1 MTDGDERR
9 PRFRGLFIG
18 INRYQSPYISNLA
31 SAVRDAAALSALF
44 ADNLGEEDCTL
55 VTDTDATLE
64 RTRAELV
71 SLRTASSEDDTV
83 VIAFSGHG
91 SDTHELITYDADPH
105 NLPATSLALDEFT
118 ELVGNIPAR
127 HLVVVLDCC
136 FSGGAGAKVL
146 RAPLTPK
153 GGHGGVPLST
163 EALLDQMAGT
173 GRLILTASTADQPA
187 WEDTRLGHGLLTYHL
202 LQALLGPEGLAK
214 DGCISFYD
222 LLKYVTQRVVA
233 SASGVAQ
240 ARQEPTLRGQWDGE
254 VIWPVFAPGPRYGA
268 LYPSLIAAP
277 VTADIRSLAEH
288 GLSDE
293 VLDAWATNLPGLN
306 PLQQSAIN
314 EAGLLKG
321 ENVLVIAPTS
331 SGKTMVGELAALSA
345 TQNGGRSV
353 FLLPTKALVNE
364 QYERFT
370 RIYGPADVRVIRA
383 TGDIGDD
390 VPALLRGQF
399 DLGILT
405 YEKFGN
411 LALTFPHLLPLVSVV
426 VIDEVQTIVDG
437 SRGEY
442 LELLLTLLKSRKEEG
457 IEPQIVALSAV
468 LGDLG
473 GLDSWLEANLLRRD
487 ERPVPLDEG
496 VLEANGSYR
505 YVNTDGEE
513 KIEQLIPPQY
523 GESRARTLLVPL
535 VRKLVADGQQVVV
548 IRGTRGDA
556 RGAARYLA
564 AELGLQPATQA
575 LERLP
580 AGDPSLTSADLR
592 QCLQGGTAFHISDL
606 EREERRVVE
615 EQFRLPDS
623 QIRVIVATTTLAQ
636 GVNMPAETVIMPEL
650 SRRTGRNTYAWYR
663 VAEYKNIAGRAG
675 RLGLAEHGRAIVL
688 TYGTANANEI
698 WGRYVQ
704 GDPENVS
711 STLLDPSA
719 DSYTLVLR
727 VVAIVSA
734 RVEGRALQSAEVVSV
749 LSNSFAAHQARLS
762 GTGNAFDPER
772 TGQILQE
779 LCRVGFIDDVGN
791 DELRLNSLG
800 AIVAQSGLTVRSAIR
815 VTNVLRS
822 VRPEDLNHATLIA
835 VAQLTQELDDT
846 RLVVNTRGVRVE
858 LNTFISALHRQQ
870 VAPSVISAFSND
882 GDAVVTAARAKK
894 AVACLLWTNGVA
906 AAQLERTV
914 MQHWRDR
921 NAIGPVRAVVNRTHD
936 VIGTII
942 GIATELHPVADL
954 TNLSFLIPAQLE
966 LGIPAGL
973 ASLALA
979 GAGLEREHYLRL
991 TESGFTS
998 AEVID
1003 KTEDAQLLELLGGN
1017 IERLRALR
1025 NAVSEVLGR
1034 DAEPSLDDLLP
1045 DPTI

>member
-1 MTDGDERR
+1 MTDGDKRR

-31 SAVRDAAALSALF
+31 SAVRDATALNALF
-44 ADNLGEEDCTL
+44 ADNLGEADCTL
-55 VTDTDATLE
+55 VADADATLE

-71 SLRTASSEDDTV
+71 SLRTTSSEDDTV

-105 NLPATSLALDEFT
+105 NLAATSLALDEFT

-146 RAPLTPK
+146 KAPLLPK
-153 GGHGGVPLST
+153 GGRGGVPLST

-173 GRLILTASTADQPA
+173 GRIILTASTADQPA
-187 WEDTRLGHGLLTYHL
+187 WEDSRLGHGLLTYHL
-202 LQALLGPEGLAK
+202 LQALLGPEDIAN

-233 SASGVAQ
+233 NASGIAQ
-240 ARQEPTLRGQWDGE
+240 ARQEPTLRGRWDGE
-254 VIWPVFAPGPRYGA
+254 VIWPVFTPGPRYGA
-268 LYPSLIAAP
+268 LYPSRVAAP
-277 VTADIRSLAEH
+277 VTSDIRSLAEH

-293 VLDAWATNLPGLN
+293 VLDAWSTNLPGLN

-321 ENVLVIAPTS
+321 ENILVVAPTS
-331 SGKTMVGELAALSA
+331 SGKTMVGELAALNA
-345 TQNGGRSV
+345 TQKGGRSV

-364 QYERFT
+364 QHERFT
-370 RIYGPADVRVIRA
+370 RIYGAAGLRVIRA

-399 DLGILT
+399 DLAILT

-411 LALTFPHLLPLVSVV
+411 LALTFPHVLRLVSVV

-457 IEPQIVALSAV
+457 IKPQIVALSAV

-496 VLEANGSYR
+496 VLEANGQYR
-505 YVNTDGEE
+505 YINADGEE
-513 KIEQLIPPQY
+513 KIEQLVPPQY

-535 VRKLVADGQQVVV
+535 VRKLVTDGQQVVV

-580 AGDPSLTSADLR
+580 VGDPSLTSAELR

-606 EREERRVVE
+606 DREERRVVE

-623 QIRVIVATTTLAQ
+623 HIRVIVATTTLAQ
-636 GVNMPAETVIMPEL
+636 GVNMPAETVVMPEL
-650 SRRTGRNTYAWYR
+650 SRRTGRDAYSWYR

-675 RLGLAEHGRAIVL
+675 RLGLVEHGRAIVL
-688 TYGTANANEI
+688 TYGTANTNEI
-698 WGRYVQ
+698 WDRYIR
-704 GDPENVS
+704 GNPENVS

-734 RVEGRALQSAEVVSV
+734 RVEGRALQSTEVVSV

-762 GTGNAFDPER
+762 GKSNAFDPER

-791 DELRLNSLG
+791 DEIRLNSLG
-800 AIVAQSGLTVRSAIR
+800 VIVAQSGLTVRSAIR
-815 VTNVLRS
+815 VANILRS
-822 VRPEDLNHATLIA
+822 VRPEELNHATLIS
-835 VAQLTQELDDT
+835 VAQLTQELDET
-846 RLVVNTRGVRVE
+846 RLVVNTRGVRTE
-858 LNTFISALHRQQ
+858 LNTFISALHRQH
-870 VAPSVISAFSND
+870 VAFSVINAFSNN
-882 GDAVVTAARAKK
+882 GDAVATAARAKK

-906 AAQLERTV
+906 SAQLERTV

-921 NAIGPVRAVVNRTHD
+921 NAIGPVRAVVNRTRD
-936 VIGTII
+936 VIGAII
-942 GIATELHPVADL
+942 SIATEIHPAADL
-954 TNLSFLIPAQLE
+954 TSLSFLIPAQLE
-966 LGIPAGL
+966 LGVPAGL

-979 GAGLEREHYLRL
+979 GASLEREHYLRL
-991 TESGFTS
+991 TENGFTS

-1003 KTEDAQLLELLGGN
+1003 KLEDAHLLELLSGDAK
-1017 IERLRALR
+1017 RLRMLR
-1025 NAVSEVLGR
+1025 SAVGEVLNG
-1034 DAEPSLDDLLP
+1034 DTEPSLDDLLP
-1045 DPTI
+1045 DPAS